1 MKWGLGIFLFQ
12 GGLFLHIWGVFWVG
26 RGAVFSIPKGFF
38 FGWGREGVIVFKG
51 WEAKLDN
58 FYITSI
64 YLIANPKVIFIKLF
78 L

>member
-1 MKWGLGIFLFQ
+1 VLF
-12 GGLFLHIWGVFWVG
+12 
-26 RGAVFSIPKGFF
+26 FSIPKGFF
-38 FGWGREGVIVFKG
+38 FGWGGEDLIVFKG
-51 WEAKLDN
+51 WGAKLDN